1 MAFILSP
8 LVSNKNILCPEVP
21 ISISPLLR
29 SSIVAILGAIGTP
42 LERYIGMVVKL
53 SVARSYICS
62 PFKDPMKKRPFYLRT
77 MYVHSHLVE
86 SEDYLSHFYK
96 Q

>member
-1 MAFILSP
+1 M
-8 LVSNKNILCPEVP
+8 LCPEVP

-29 SSIVAILGAIGTP
+29 SSIVAILGAIGSP

-62 PFKDPMKKRPFYLRT
+62 PFKDPMKKRPFLSSYNVRT
-77 MYVHSHLVE
+77 YRFKPSSVAIHIMPSR
-86 SEDYLSHFYK
+86 S
-96 Q
+96 